1 MTPRG
6 WSVRAR
12 LTLLYG
18 FLVLASGSVL
28 LTAVYLLLD
37 SGVTNQP
44 IAVAQS
50 AGPLDP
56 VAPPQAPEPQAP
68 QSQSTESAVE
78 AKQRQ
83 ADLEQRLREEV
94 RQRTVAPTIERG
106 LMVLGGLTIAGLAV
120 GWVAAGRT
128 LRPIHRITTTARR
141 IADRNLHE
149 RIALA
154 GPRDEW
160 RDLADTFDGML
171 SRLDAAFEGQRQ
183 FVANASHELKTPLA
197 INRTLL
203 EVAMNRPNPPA
214 GLHELGETLLEVN
227 ARHEKVVDG
236 LLTLARSERAISHP
250 VAVDLAEIAAG
261 TVDVVRAESDRLG
274 LTITLET
281 NPALVA
287 GDPVL
292 LEQMVQNLVQN
303 AVRHNTSGG
312 WVRVSADRVGH
323 TARLV
328 VTNTGAMLSATV
340 IPALFEPFHR
350 ATNRVGSARGNGL
363 GLSIVRSV
371 VRAHAGNVVAT
382 PRDGGGMSVEITLP
396 AG

>member
-1 MTPRG
+1 
-6 WSVRAR
+6 
-12 LTLLYG
+12 
-18 FLVLASGSVL
+18 
-28 LTAVYLLLD
+28 
-37 SGVTNQP
+37 
-44 IAVAQS
+44 
-50 AGPLDP
+50 
-56 VAPPQAPEPQAP
+56 
-68 QSQSTESAVE
+68 
-78 AKQRQ
+78 
-83 ADLEQRLREEV
+83 
-94 RQRTVAPTIERG
+94 
-106 LMVLGGLTIAGLAV
+106 
-120 GWVAAGRT
+120 VAAGRT

-203 EVAMNRPNPPA
+203 EVAMNRPNAPA
-214 GLHELGETLLEVN
+214 GLHELGATLLEVN

-250 VAVDLAEIAAG
+250 VAVDLAEVAAG
-261 TVDVVRAESDRLG
+261 TVDVARDESDRIG
-274 LTITLET
+274 LTMTLDT
-281 NPALVA
+281 NPALVT

-312 WVRVSADRVGH
+312 WVRVTADSVGN

-328 VTNTGAMLSATV
+328 VTNTGATLSATA
-340 IPALFEPFHR
+340 IPVLFEPFHR
-350 ATNRVGSARGNGL
+350 VTNRVGSTRGNGL

-371 VRAHAGNVVAT
+371 VRAHSGNIVAT
-382 PRDGGGMSVEITLP
+382 PRDGGGMSIEVTLP
-396 AG
+396 VS

>member
-6 WSVRAR
+6 WSVRIR
-12 LTLLYG
+12 LTLSYG
-18 FLVLASGSVL
+18 FLVLISGAVL
-28 LTAVYLLLD
+28 LSAVYLLLD
-37 SGVTNQP
+37 RGVSDQ
-44 IAVAQS
+44 AVVGGQTGA
-50 AGPLDP
+50 
-56 VAPPQAPEPQAP
+56 VEPPELPEPLEPAEP
-68 QSQSTESAVE
+68 VGSQETPAEI
-78 AKQRQ
+78 KRRQ
-83 ADLEQRLREEV
+83 AEFEQQLRDEV
-94 RQRTVAPTIERG
+94 RERTVAPTIEGG
-106 LMVLGGLTIAGLAV
+106 LVVLGGLTVAGLAV

-128 LRPIHRITTTARR
+128 LRPINRITTTARR

-149 RIALA
+149 RIALS

-203 EVAMNRPNPPA
+203 EVAMNRPNAPA
-214 GLHELGETLLEVN
+214 GLHELGATLLEVN

-236 LLTLARSERAISHP
+236 LLTLVRSERAITHP
-250 VAVDLAEIAAG
+250 VLVDLAEIAAG
-261 TVDVVRAESDRLG
+261 TGDVVRDEANRLG
-274 LTITLET
+274 VTVTLDT
-281 NPALVA
+281 NPAMVTA
-287 GDPVL
+287 DPVL

-303 AVRHNTSGG
+303 AVRHNVSGG
-312 WVRVSADRVGH
+312 WVRVSTERAGNS
-323 TARLV
+323 ARLA
-328 VTNTGAMLSATV
+328 VTNTGAMLSATA

-350 ATNRVGSARGNGL
+350 ATNRIDSARGNGL

-371 VRAHAGNVVAT
+371 VRAHGGEVVAT
-382 PRDGGGMSVEITLP
+382 PRDGGGMSVEVTLP

>member
-6 WSVRAR
+6 WTVRAR

-18 FLVLASGSVL
+18 FLVLASGIVL

-37 SGVTNQP
+37 RGVTNQP
-44 IAVAQS
+44 IAVARTA
-50 AGPLDP
+50 AGPLEPAEP
-56 VAPPQAPEPQAP
+56 VGSPEA
-68 QSQSTESAVE
+68 AVE

-83 ADLEQRLREEV
+83 ADVERQLREEV
-94 RQRTVAPTIERG
+94 RQRTIAPTVEGG
-106 LMVLGGLTIAGLAV
+106 LIVLGGLTVAGLAV

-203 EVAMNRPNPPA
+203 EVAMNRPNAPA
-214 GLHELGETLLEVN
+214 GLHELGATLLEVN

-250 VAVDLAEIAAG
+250 VAVDLAEVAAG
-261 TVDVVRAESDRLG
+261 TVDVVRDESDRIG
-274 LTITLET
+274 LTIALDT
-281 NPALVA
+281 NPALVT

-312 WVRVSADRVGH
+312 WVRVTADRVGT

-328 VTNTGAMLSATV
+328 VTNTGATLSATA

-350 ATNRVGSARGNGL
+350 ATNRVGSIRGNGL

-371 VRAHAGNVVAT
+371 VRAHGGNIVAT
-382 PRDGGGMSVEITLP
+382 PRDGGGMSVEVTLP
-396 AG
+396 VS